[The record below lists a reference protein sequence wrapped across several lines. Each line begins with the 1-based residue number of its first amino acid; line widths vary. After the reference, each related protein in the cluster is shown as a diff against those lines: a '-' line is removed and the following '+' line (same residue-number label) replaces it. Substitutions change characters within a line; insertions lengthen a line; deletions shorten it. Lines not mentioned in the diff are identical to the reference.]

1 MRSVLI
7 FAALAL
13 AASISVPRYVAQMKH
28 TRPAPMTVVAGPRPA
43 TGEPADSNSVVIPR
57 GSNGHFEVEGRVD
70 GQLMQFMVD
79 TGATVV
85 ALTEHDAATLGIY
98 PAESDYT
105 AMVRTANGSVRAA
118 PVRLDMIEVGDLMV
132 RDVDAVVLPDSALAD
147 NLLGLSF
154 LSRLRHFE
162 YGEGK
167 LVLEQ

>member
-1 MRSVLI
+1 MRSVLV

-13 AASISVPRYVAQMKH
+13 VASLSVPRYVAQIRQTEAAPKAIVAPPQ
-28 TRPAPMTVVAGPRPA
+28 PAAA
-43 TGEPADSNSVVIPR
+43 QPADSNSVVIPR
-57 GSNGHFEVEGRVD
+57 GSNGHFDVEGRVD
-70 GQLMQFMVD
+70 GRFMQFMVD

-85 ALTEHDAATLGIY
+85 ALTEHDAAMLGIH

-118 PVRLDMIEVGDLMV
+118 PVKLDMIEVGDLVV